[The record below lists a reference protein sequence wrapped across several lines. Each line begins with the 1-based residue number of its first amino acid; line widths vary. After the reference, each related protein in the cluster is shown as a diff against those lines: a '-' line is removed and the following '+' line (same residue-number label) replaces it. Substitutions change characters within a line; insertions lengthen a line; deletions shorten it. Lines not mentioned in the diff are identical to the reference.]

1 MLGRIARDQPEL
13 LQADFAVLGEPSN
26 GEIEGG
32 CNGTIRVDVATR
44 GKRAHSARAWMGE
57 NAIHAV
63 APVLTRLADYTPREV
78 EVDGLSY
85 RDHDEQVIAALMD
98 GCAAGVQSCI
108 AVVKALADKHG
119 YHTAEVDE

>member
-1 MLGRIARDQPEL
+1 MAFEIDMAYCAAEEDRRSKRDELMQIEEARL
-13 LQADFAVLGEPSN
+13 A
-26 GEIEGG
+26 
-32 CNGTIRVDVATR
+32 
-44 GKRAHSARAWMGE
+44 
-57 NAIHAV
+57 AV
-63 APVLTRLADYTPREV
+63 AVFEARLGKYDRLL
-78 EVDGLSY
+78 DGLSY